1 MKISQETPMLEH
13 FLIKWRAFWPANLLK
28 RYSETGVS
36 CEYLEVV
43 QNTHFEVE
51 SLENEIHSCFLM
63 SEAIDSLLGRVKKVY

>member
-13 FLIKWRAFWPANLLK
+13 CLIKWQTFWPANVLK
-28 RYSETGVS
+28 GYSKTGAS
-36 CEYLEVV
+36 CEYLEIVK
-43 QNTHFEVE
+43 NTHFEVE